1 MIMKNLKNRIATQ
14 IGTCIGVFA
23 LLLAMSVIPAQA
35 RDLKLGVVNP
45 GRVLEKIPHTQEA
58 RERIEREFSSR
69 TREIKGQQQELQKL
83 EEKFQRDGAIMGQSE
98 RDRLER
104 EVVTLKRSLKRD
116 IDELREDRSLRE
128 NQELSELQTRIVEV
142 IQAIGKEGR
151 YDLIFVDGVIYADKG
166 VDITDKVVSR
176 LTDEFKRSSKDRGSK
191 R

>member
-1 MIMKNLKNRIATQ
+1 MKHRIAGR
-14 IGTCIGVFA
+14 IGPLVAFLG
-23 LLLAMSVIPAQA
+23 LLLALSVIPAQA

-58 RERIEREFSSR
+58 RERIEREFSAR

-104 EVVTLKRSLKRD
+104 DVVTLKRSLKRD
-116 IDELREDRSLRE
+116 IDELREDRSMRE
-128 NQELSELQTRIVEV
+128 NQELGELQTRIVEV
-142 IQAIGKEGR
+142 IQAIGKEGK
-151 YDLIFVDGVIYADKG
+151 YDLILVDGVIYADKG

-176 LTDEFKRSSKDRGSK
+176 LTDEFQQSPKERRSK

>member
-1 MIMKNLKNRIATQ
+1 MTTNDRITTGMGFFIAVLGLMLAF
-14 IGTCIGVFA
+14 GT
-23 LLLAMSVIPAQA
+23 IPVEA

-58 RERIEREFSSR
+58 RERIEREFRSR
-69 TREIKGQQQELQKL
+69 TREIKGQQEELQRL
-83 EEKFQRDGAIMGQSE
+83 EEKFQRDAAVMAQSE
-98 RDRLER
+98 REQLER
-104 EVVTLKRSLKRD
+104 EVVMLKRSLKRD

-142 IQAIGKEGR
+142 IQAIGKEGK
-151 YDLIFVDGVIYADKG
+151 YDLILVDGVIYADNG

-176 LTDEFKRSSKDRGSK
+176 LTDEFKRASSDRGSK

>member
-1 MIMKNLKNRIATQ
+1 MMMKYAMATRTG
-14 IGTCIGVFA
+14 IFAVFGLMLA
-23 LLLAMSVIPAQA
+23 LAVIPAQA

-69 TREIKGQQQELQKL
+69 TREIKGQQQEVQKL

-128 NQELSELQTRIVEV
+128 NQELSDLQTRIVEV
-142 IQAIGKEGR
+142 IQAIGKESK
-151 YDLIFVDGVIYADKG
+151 YDLILVDGVIYADKG

-176 LTDEFKRSSKDRGSK
+176 LTEEFKRSAEDRGSK

>member
-1 MIMKNLKNRIATQ
+1 MIMKNRIATQ
-14 IGTCIGVFA
+14 IGTCIGIFA
-23 LLLAMSVIPAQA
+23 LLLAMVVIPAQA
-35 RDLKLGVVNP
+35 RELKLGVVNP

-58 RERIEREFSSR
+58 RKRIEREFSSR
-69 TREIKGQQQELQKL
+69 TREIKGQQQELRKL
-83 EEKFQRDGAIMGQSE
+83 EEKFQRDGAIMGQSK

-104 EVVTLKRSLKRD
+104 EVLTLKRSLKRD

-151 YDLIFVDGVIYADKG
+151 YDLILVDGVIYADKG
-166 VDITDKVVSR
+166 VDITDNVVSR